1 VILLPEVMNHAKALV
16 VDRRLGLCGSANLD
30 LRSLYLNFEAVT
42 LFYENDEIDWL
53 RNWMEEQAHDGLV
66 HHPEPPGNWRLL
78 LEGVVV
84 LLSFRL

>member
-1 VILLPEVMNHAKALV
+1 MNHAKALV

-53 RNWMEEQAHDGLV
+53 HDWMEAQVREGRAYQ
-66 HHPEPPGNWRLL
+66 PEPPGNWRLL

-84 LLSFRL
+84 LLSFQL